1 MSAQLSMNEM
11 RVLVAL
17 QDQLPQSIT
26 EAVQSI
32 DSHITTI
39 LDGKNAADAAKS
51 AKEAGVWG
59 AVRAVVMELG
69 ALTESTPAI
78 REMAFNAIFSR
89 YVEAAKDSPEAT
101 VKAYMSTGRNMLVK
115 LYDVA
120 DKAKLAEAKYKE
132 VRDLLSPPDDA
143 EMFARLDKMR
153 SELAAI
159 RSKGFKAK
167 RSAADKAAL
176 RVALAEIEAA
186 IRYAYNT
193 VQGEAKA
200 DRVADHAARELS
212 ELSGKDNAPTATAVE
227 VKVA

>member
-17 QDQLPQSIT
+17 QDQLPQSIAD
-26 EAVQSI
+26 AVQGI
-32 DSHITTI
+32 DSHISTI
-39 LDGKNAADAAKS
+39 IDGKNAADAAKT
-51 AKEAGVWG
+51 AKESGVWG
-59 AVRAVVMELG
+59 AVRTVVMELG
-69 ALTESTPAI
+69 ALTENTPAI
-78 REMAFNAIFSR
+78 RELAFNAIFSR

-101 VKAYMSTGRNMLVK
+101 IKAYMSTGRNMLVK

-120 DKAKLAEAKYKE
+120 AKSQLEAAKYKE
-132 VRDLLSPPDDA
+132 VRDMLSPPDDA

-153 SELAAI
+153 AELGTI

-176 RVALAEIEAA
+176 RVALAEIEESIHRAF
-186 IRYAYNT
+186 NT

-200 DRVADHAARELS
+200 DRVADQAARELA
-212 ELSGKDNAPTATAVE
+212 ELTGKDNAPTATATE
-227 VKVA
+227 VKAA

>member
-17 QDQLPQSIT
+17 QDQLPQSIAD
-26 EAVQSI
+26 AVQGI
-32 DSHITTI
+32 DSHISTI
-39 LDGKNAADAAKS
+39 IDGKNAADAAKT
-51 AKEAGVWG
+51 AKESGVWG
-59 AVRAVVMELG
+59 AVRTVVMELG
-69 ALTESTPAI
+69 ALTENTPAI

-115 LYDVA
+115 LYDVT
-120 DKAKLAEAKYKE
+120 DKAELAQAKYKE

-143 EMFARLDKMR
+143 EMFARLDEMR
-153 SELAAI
+153 SQLATI

-176 RVALAEIEAA
+176 RVTLAEIEAA
-186 IRYAYNT
+186 ILGAFNS

-200 DRVADHAARELS
+200 DRVADQAARELA
-212 ELSGKDNAPTATAVE
+212 ELTGKDNAPTATATE
-227 VKVA
+227 VKAA